1 MKVRPLNI
9 TYVDQKE
16 SSIFEGED
24 VLKWIYKCNQYF
36 DVEEIVEQDKLKLA
50 SYYLDDMALCWHQNF
65 MRSLG
70 GQVVSWLKYVEALYY
85 KFRGEKNPLEEF
97 IELKQKN
104 NLETYIKYFDI
115 LWNRYEILRKMLWYS
130 L

>member
-36 DVEEIVEQDKLKLA
+36 DVEEIDEQDKLKLA
-50 SYYLDDMALCWHQNF
+50 SYYLDGMALCWHQNF

-70 GQVVSWLKYVEALYY
+70 GQAVSWLKYVEALYY
-85 KFRGEKNPLEEF
+85 KFRGEKNPLEEL

-104 NLETYIKYFDI
+104 DFETYIKDFDI

>member
-1 MKVRPLNI
+1 
-9 TYVDQKE
+9 
-16 SSIFEGED
+16 
-24 VLKWIYKCNQYF
+24 
-36 DVEEIVEQDKLKLA
+36 
-50 SYYLDDMALCWHQNF
+50 

-70 GQVVSWLKYVEALYY
+70 GQAVSWLKYVEALYY

>member
-16 SSIFEGED
+16 SSIFERED

-36 DVEEIVEQDKLKLA
+36 DVEEIAEQDKLKLA
-50 SYYLDDMALCWHQNF
+50 SYYLDGMALCWHQNF

-70 GQVVSWLKYVEALYY
+70 GQAVSWLKYVEALYY
-85 KFRGEKNPLEEF
+85 KFRGEKNPLEEL

-104 NLETYIKYFDI
+104 DFETYIKDFDI